1 VRRVPSDA
9 GARQV
14 RPGRNITIAVSDTG
28 IGMDEETKAHAFEPF
43 FSTKDP
49 GQRFGLG
56 LGLPTAYGIVRQT
69 GGAMTIDSA
78 AGKGTTVHLYLPEH
92 AVDVVE
98 ETTTGAPAAADTV
111 EGGRPEQTVLVVE
124 DESSVLKLVRR
135 LLEADGLVVL
145 SAQNAD
151 EALLLAGQHTGPIDL
166 LLTDVVMPGLNGLAL
181 AERFAAIRPGTPVL
195 FMSGYADAA
204 V

>member
-1 VRRVPSDA
+1 
-9 GARQV
+9 
-14 RPGRNITIAVSDTG
+14 
-28 IGMDEETKAHAFEPF
+28 
-43 FSTKDP
+43 
-49 GQRFGLG
+49 
-56 LGLPTAYGIVRQT
+56 
-69 GGAMTIDSA
+69 
-78 AGKGTTVHLYLPEH
+78 
-92 AVDVVE
+92 
-98 ETTTGAPAAADTV
+98 
-111 EGGRPEQTVLVVE
+111 
-124 DESSVLKLVRR
+124 LVRR

-204 V
+204 VVQREIIDAGRAFLQKPFAPERLLSRVREAL